1 MKNMTLAKIAEV
13 VNGKLVLAEGS
24 EALKDREIMG
34 AVNDNR
40 KVEKDFLFIP
50 MVGARVDGHDFI
62 EDAFSKGAL
71 ASLSER
77 ELSEVSGPYIIV
89 EDTKVALKQIAT
101 AYRMQLDIPVIGVIG
116 SVGKTSTKEMLSS
129 VLSVKFNVL
138 KTEGNFNNEIGLPLT
153 ICRIKDEHEVA
164 VVEMGIS
171 DFGEM
176 HRLGDIAKPDVV
188 VMTNI
193 GQCHLEF
200 LKTRDGILKAKTE
213 VFEHMSKKGIVVLNG
228 DDDKLINADTLGHKK
243 VFYGLNGQE
252 VSASDISAE
261 GVTATKATIS
271 VGDEKFDVTIGL
283 PGSHN
288 VMNALAA
295 AAVAKELGL
304 SCQEIKKGLENA
316 GTIAGRNNIITVRD
330 ITVIDDCYNA
340 NPVSM
345 KASIEVLGKAPGRTI
360 AVLGDMGEL
369 GEDERALHYEIGQA
383 LEDNHIGYVFTVGEL
398 SEEINKSLSQKNSS
412 CMAHHY
418 SKVED
423 MLVDLI
429 PIIRG
434 GDTILVK
441 ASHFMNF
448 STVVDAI
455 KTKLA

>member
-1 MKNMTLAKIAEV
+1 MKNMTLARVAEV
-13 VNGKLVLAEGS
+13 TQGQLILPEGK
-24 EALKDREIMG
+24 EALKDYEIAG

-40 KVEKDFLFIP
+40 KVEQDYLFIP

-77 ELSEVSGPYIIV
+77 NLGEASGPYIIV
-89 EDTKVALKQIAT
+89 DDTKVALKQIAT
-101 AYRMQLDIPVIGVIG
+101 AYRMELSIPVIGVIG
-116 SVGKTSTKEMLSS
+116 SVGKTSTKEMLTS
-129 VLSVKFNVL
+129 VLETKYKVL

-153 ICRIKDEHEVA
+153 ICRIKDEHQVA

-176 HRLGDIAKPDVV
+176 HRLGDIAKPNIV

-200 LKTRDGILKAKTE
+200 LKNRDGILKAKTE
-213 VFEHMSKKGIVVLNG
+213 VFEHMPKDGIVVLNG
-228 DDDKLINADTLGHKK
+228 DDDKLINADTLGLRKI
-243 VFYGLNGQE
+243 FYGLNNQE
-252 VSASDISAE
+252 ISATNVE
-261 GVTATKATIS
+261 ADGITGTKATINI
-271 VGDEKFDVTIGL
+271 VGEVFEATINL
-283 PGSHN
+283 PGKHN

-295 AAVAKELGL
+295 SAVGRVLGL
-304 SCQEIKKGLENA
+304 SLEEICRGLKNA
-316 GTIAGRNNIITVRD
+316 STISGRNNIIQIRD

-369 GEDERALHYEIGQA
+369 GTDERRLHYEIGES
-383 LEDNHIGYVFTVGEL
+383 LEENHIGYVFTVGEL
-398 SEEINKSLSQKNSS
+398 SKEINDSLKKNNSS

-418 SKVED
+418 ETVEN
-423 MLVDLI
+423 MLEDFI

-448 STVVDAI
+448 SAVVEAI
-455 KTKLA
+455 KTKLS

>member
-1 MKNMTLAKIAEV
+1 MKNMTLTKIAEA
-13 VNGKLVLAEGS
+13 VNGKLVLAQGS

-34 AVNDNR
+34 VVNDNR
-40 KVEKDFLFIP
+40 KVEKDFLFVP

-62 EDAFSKGAL
+62 QDAFSKGAL

-77 ELSEVSGPYIIV
+77 ELEGVTGPYIIV

-101 AYRMQLDIPVIGVIG
+101 AYRMELSIPVIGVIG
-116 SVGKTSTKEMLSS
+116 SVGKTSTKEMLAS
-129 VLSVKFNVL
+129 VLGVKFNVL

-153 ICRIKDEHEVA
+153 ICRITDEHQVA

-176 HRLGDIAKPDVV
+176 HRLGDIAKPDMV

-213 VFEHMSKKGIVVLNG
+213 VFEHMAPNGVVILNG
-228 DDDKLINADTLGHKK
+228 DDDKLVNADTLGRKK
-243 VFYGLNGQE
+243 VFYGMNGQE
-252 VSASDISAE
+252 FSGSNVSAE
-261 GVTATKATIS
+261 GVSATKATLNIA
-271 VGDEKFDVTIGL
+271 GTEFAVTIPL

-295 AAVAKELGL
+295 AAAGRELGL
-304 SCQEIKKGLENA
+304 TIEEIKKGIENA
-316 GTIAGRNNIITVRD
+316 GTIAGRNNVITIRD
-330 ITVIDDCYNA
+330 ITIIDDCYNA

-345 KASIEVLGKAPGRTI
+345 KASIQVLGKAPGRTI

-369 GEDERALHYEIGQA
+369 GDDERALHYEIGQS
-383 LEDNHIGYVFTVGEL
+383 LEENHIGYVFTVGSL
-398 SEEINKSLSQKNSS
+398 SEEINSSLKQKNSS

-418 SKVED
+418 RNVED
-423 MLVDLI
+423 MLSDLL

-448 STVVDAI
+448 STVVEAI
-455 KTKLA
+455 KNRFE